1 MFVTPRILPAMLV
14 LAAFTAA
21 ATFQPPRA
29 LAQPAGPT
37 LEMGLAAP
45 PNSVDSHYYTLTPN
59 IALGNHVFE
68 ALVDRSPEGKPLPG
82 LAESWQAIDETT
94 WEFRLR
100 RGVKWHNGQ
109 DFTAEDVAYTIDR
122 VPTVVNSPG
131 SYALYTK
138 PIARVEIV
146 DPHTVRFHTHAVDPL
161 MVADMS
167 QVMIIWHGL
176 GPNPSTGDFNNGR
189 NAIGTG
195 PFRLESYQSGNRAVF
210 LRNEDYWGSKP
221 HWARVNY
228 RFIPNDGARV
238 AALQAGDVQIIDAVP
253 TSDIARIRKEPHIAI
268 SEATSL
274 RSIYL
279 RTDFRSDAPSPYVFG
294 PNGEKLDRNPL
305 LDHRVREALSIAINR
320 QGIADRIMSGA
331 AVPTGQFMPPGTY
344 GYAPDIKP
352 PPYDPA
358 RAKALLAEAG
368 FPNGLTIQ
376 LNASNDRYVNDAQIA
391 QTIGQMW
398 SRVGVKTQVDTVPF
412 AVNAQRSARR
422 DFSVTLGGWS
432 NSTGEPSS
440 GLRGLLGTRDV
451 SRGWGTVNQAG
462 YSSAEYD
469 RLVEQGLVTVDDE
482 KREQLWQQAVR
493 VAVRDV
499 AWIPLHTQVNVWA
512 MRDNLKHTPR
522 ADEMTRAMDV
532 APR

>member
-21 ATFQPPRA
+21 TTFQPPQA

-45 PNSVDSHYYTLTPN
+45 PNSVDPHYYTLTPN

-331 AVPTGQFMPPGTY
+331 AV
-344 GYAPDIKP
+344 
-352 PPYDPA
+352 
-358 RAKALLAEAG
+358 
-368 FPNGLTIQ
+368 
-376 LNASNDRYVNDAQIA
+376 DR
-391 QTIGQMW
+391 
-398 SRVGVKTQVDTVPF
+398 K
-412 AVNAQRSARR
+412 
-422 DFSVTLGGWS
+422 SV
-432 NSTGEPSS
+432 
-440 GLRGLLGTRDV
+440 V
-451 SRGWGTVNQAG
+451 
-462 YSSAEYD
+462 
-469 RLVEQGLVTVDDE
+469 
-482 KREQLWQQAVR
+482 
-493 VAVRDV
+493 
-499 AWIPLHTQVNVWA
+499 
-512 MRDNLKHTPR
+512 
-522 ADEMTRAMDV
+522 
-532 APR
+532 